1 METVQKK
8 PVCLVDVWYHYW
20 SFVYIRVLVTYQAN
34 TRGMAN
40 SAYQTCLFG
49 VQGDVTFKVIV
60 TKKKTH
66 SSLLKPALQIKF
78 TDYWKVV

>member
-1 METVQKK
+1 M
-8 PVCLVDVWYHYW
+8 
-20 SFVYIRVLVTYQAN
+20 FGIIIVYIRVLVTYQAN

-60 TKKKTH
+60 TKEKNSWLT
-66 SSLLKPALQIKF
+66 LEACL
-78 TDYWKVV
+78 TN